1 LALRPA
7 SAFLPST
14 NHEILVQILRET
26 PKLVPE
32 LLRIAFGID
41 LYGTTELLSSAETL
55 TDLHPAEYRADAVL
69 VVRNSSGAAVE
80 AFVVEVQLSPDR
92 RKRYAWPIY
101 VSGIRARLRCPVT
114 LVAVAPDPKVARW
127 CAQPIDLGRGRAVMS
142 VAVIGPAEVPR
153 VTDPT
158 VAQALPELALLSVL
172 AHRGDS
178 DAVSLARV
186 ALASFGVGAI
196 DLDDDRAALYADVVF
211 ASLSEAARRA
221 LEAEMRIEGYEY
233 QSEFARRYFS
243 EGKAAGQAEGKA
255 EGRIESLLTILDARG
270 LSVSDAHRE
279 QILACSDEAQL
290 DVWLRRALT
299 IDRVDALFE

>member
-1 LALRPA
+1 
-7 SAFLPST
+7 
-14 NHEILVQILRET
+14 
-26 PKLVPE
+26 
-32 LLRIAFGID
+32 
-41 LYGTTELLSSAETL
+41 
-55 TDLHPAEYRADAVL
+55 
-69 VVRNSSGAAVE
+69 
-80 AFVVEVQLSPDR
+80 
-92 RKRYAWPIY
+92 
-101 VSGIRARLRCPVT
+101 
-114 LVAVAPDPKVARW
+114 
-127 CAQPIDLGRGRAVMS
+127 
-142 VAVIGPAEVPR
+142 
-153 VTDPT
+153 
-158 VAQALPELALLSVL
+158 
-172 AHRGDS
+172 
-178 DAVSLARV
+178 
-186 ALASFGVGAI
+186 
-196 DLDDDRAALYADVVF
+196 LYADVVF